1 MARLP
6 RKYRLSDFSENE
18 EVYDYANISKSRNS
32 SFPEGEAFRPKKARL
47 KLKIAIPFRLT
58 ELFFFLVSYVMCLFF
73 SLNATFNR
81 MAVCHYFEHITCARD
96 LKNKPVNSDHGS
108 RTSCFCFPTKMLH
121 LNAPLFPLKCSVS
134 PKNVTEM
141 VDDDYHVAA
150 ILSILMNTN
159 QLTKNLNSNVY
170 KQEP

>member
-1 MARLP
+1 
-6 RKYRLSDFSENE
+6 
-18 EVYDYANISKSRNS
+18 
-32 SFPEGEAFRPKKARL
+32 
-47 KLKIAIPFRLT
+47 
-58 ELFFFLVSYVMCLFF
+58 MCLFF

-134 PKNVTEM
+134 PKNKQ
-141 VDDDYHVAA
+141 
-150 ILSILMNTN
+150 TN
-159 QLTKNLNSNVY
+159 QQKKTKQNKKQEQKKRNNNSNNKKLIKTALY
-170 KQEP
+170 TN